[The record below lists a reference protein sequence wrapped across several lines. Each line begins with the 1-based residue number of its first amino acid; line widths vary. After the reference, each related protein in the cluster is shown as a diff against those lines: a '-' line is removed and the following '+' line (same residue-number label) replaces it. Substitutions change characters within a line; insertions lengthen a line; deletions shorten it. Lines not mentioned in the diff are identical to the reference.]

1 MFQDSKIEYEA
12 YLCQSF
18 SDCFGYISTELME
31 IPSNTM
37 IQTSSGNH
45 RGSLKF
51 DFPWMIQKIRN
62 KNHTHRRIMLSH

>member
-12 YLCQSF
+12 YLSQNF

-31 IPSNTM
+31 FPSNPM
-37 IQTSSGNH
+37 IRTSSGNH

-51 DFPWMIQKIRN
+51 DFPRMIQ
-62 KNHTHRRIMLSH
+62 